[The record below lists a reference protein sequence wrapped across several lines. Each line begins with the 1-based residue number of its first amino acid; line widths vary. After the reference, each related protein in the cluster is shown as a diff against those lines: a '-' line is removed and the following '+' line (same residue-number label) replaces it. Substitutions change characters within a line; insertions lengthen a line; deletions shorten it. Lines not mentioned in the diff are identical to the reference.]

1 MLRAGGVLVILL
13 VGIEIDDVDDG
24 ERVFEAAGGGG
35 EEGSALVGG
44 DCPVLLSEGESAL
57 AK

>member
-1 MLRAGGVLVILL
+1 MLRAGGVFVLLL
-13 VGIEIDDVDDG
+13 VGIDDVDDG
-24 ERVFEAAGGGG
+24 ERVFEAAGDGG